1 VRRARSITTL
11 GSHLVQHSIPPT
23 HGATRARFAM
33 AAVATAA
40 LLLSLLSLAG
50 TVGAASPAANVASL
64 NIKAVD
70 GNNKPLAGAVFTVD
84 GMSGTFTTGADGKAC
99 ITGLPQD
106 GHWLVTQVQ
115 APVGYAIADPASQL
129 AEVDDDGDCN
139 SADAKFV
146 NLPTSSSGS
155 PSGSSSHSPEGS
167 VKGGTGTPAASQSGE
182 GSVKAGTGTPEASLA
197 NTATGT
203 APAGG
208 SATAIAFAV
217 LLVASLGGL
226 AILNVA
232 AVRRRR

>member
-1 VRRARSITTL
+1 MK
-11 GSHLVQHSIPPT
+11 HSISPT
-23 HGATRARFAM
+23 HGATRARLAM

-50 TVGAASPAANVASL
+50 TVSAASPKADVASL
-64 NIKAVD
+64 NIKAID
-70 GNNKPLAGAVFTVD
+70 GNGKPLAGAVFTVQ

-106 GHWLVTQVQ
+106 GHWLVTQIQ
-115 APVGYAIADPASQL
+115 APAGYAIANPASQL

-146 NLPTSSSGS
+146 NLPASSSGS
-155 PSGSSSHSPEGS
+155 PSGSPEGS
-167 VKGGTGTPAASQSGE
+167 VKGGTGTPAASHSGE
-182 GSVKAGTGTPEASLA
+182 GSVLAGTGTPEASLA

-203 APAGG
+203 TPGGG
-208 SATAIAFAV
+208 SLTAIAFAV
-217 LLVASLGGL
+217 LLLASLGGL

>member
-1 VRRARSITTL
+1 M
-11 GSHLVQHSIPPT
+11 QFSIPST
-23 HGATRARFAM
+23 HGATRARRAM
-33 AAVATAA
+33 AAVAIVA
-40 LLLSLLSLAG
+40 LVLSLLSFTG
-50 TVGAASPAANVASL
+50 TVGAASPKANVASL

-70 GNNKPLAGAVFTVD
+70 GNGKPLAGAVFTVD

-106 GHWLVTQVQ
+106 GHWLVTQIQ
-115 APVGYAIADPASQL
+115 APAGYAIADPASQL
-129 AEVDDDGDCN
+129 VEVDDDGDCN

-146 NLPTSSSGS
+146 NLPASSSGS
-155 PSGSSSHSPEGS
+155 PSGSPEGS
-167 VKGGTGTPAASQSGE
+167 VKGGTGTPAASHSGE

-197 NTATGT
+197 NTASGT
-203 APAGG
+203 PPAGG
-208 SATAIAFAV
+208 NPATIAFAV